1 MKILSLTLENFR
13 SIKNLTVSFNGRDA
27 DVLGANGTGKTTIA
41 NAICWLLIDRPMTN
55 EADFTPKTEGT
66 HGLNH
71 KASMTVELPN
81 GQRMTLAKDFY
92 EKWTRKRGSAAEEF
106 TGNVTDYYI
115 DGVKSKKK
123 EYTEVV
129 ETACGID
136 IERVKMLMV
145 LGYFA
150 DTMKTDEKRRILFEM
165 AGEFDDAAVIAAN
178 EELEGIEDFF
188 LMPGTEDRHYTVAQ
202 WKKIATEQ
210 RKKLNK
216 DLETIPARID
226 EASKGIAE
234 NVEDVDALNA
244 ELNRLEE
251 KKAGLEE
258 QKRSLGTEDGKQEAA
273 RAALAGLEVDL
284 AKQRAAYI
292 ERSAAANGE
301 LSAEIDRMTKDRRE
315 IADRLDT
322 LRRKH
327 KDNIRTLTRMREERA
342 KLMEEYAA
350 AQSRQWDAGAEICPT
365 CRQPLPPEQVEE
377 LRAAFNEEKSK
388 QKEDINRRG
397 QACSKGKID
406 ALTVEIDTQAADITA
421 MENTVH
427 EMENGIGSL
436 KASLT
441 TPPPFEETAAY
452 RDITA
457 RMDELR
463 DRQRIHASAADGV
476 KSGYDRD
483 IASVREEIAA
493 VNLRI
498 AKAQAS
504 EDSRRRVGQ
513 LRQELKDTA
522 EQVEYI
528 EQGLHLCEEFIRTK
542 ARMVTDSINS
552 RFKFIRFRLFRN
564 QNNGGLREVCEPMI
578 RNKAGEWV
586 EYRSA
591 NYAAQV
597 NANLDIVSTLMRHY
611 GVHLPVLMDQG
622 ESVTEPLAVD
632 EQFIR
637 FTVSAEDEEISV
649 EVKEKM

>member
-13 SIKNLTVSFNGRDA
+13 SIKNLTVNFDGRDA

-41 NAICWLLIDRPMTN
+41 NAICWLLIDRPMTD

-71 KASMTVELPN
+71 KASMIVALPN

-92 EKWTRKRGSAAEEF
+92 EKWTRRRGAAVEEF

-165 AGEFDDAAVIAAN
+165 AGEFTDMDVIAAN
-178 EELEGIEDFF
+178 EELEGIEEFF

-210 RKKLNK
+210 KKKLNK

-226 EASKGIAE
+226 EASKGFSDT
-234 NVEDVDALNA
+234 VEDVDALNA
-244 ELNRLEE
+244 ELSRLEE

-258 QKRSLGTEDGKQEAA
+258 QKRSLGTEDGRQEAT

-284 AKQRAAYI
+284 AKKRAAYI
-292 ERSAAANGE
+292 ERSAAANRE
-301 LSAEIDRMTKDRRE
+301 MSAEIDRMTKDRRE
-315 IADRLDT
+315 ISDKLDT

-327 KDNIRTLTRMREERA
+327 KDNLRTLTRMQEERA

-350 AQSRQWDAGAEICPT
+350 AQSRQWDVGAEICPT
-365 CRQPLPPEQVEE
+365 CRQPLPPERVEE

-397 QACSKGKID
+397 QACSKDKID

-421 MENTVH
+421 MENTVR

-436 KASLT
+436 KAKIT

-452 RDITA
+452 RDIIA
-457 RMDELR
+457 RMEELR

-476 KSGYDRD
+476 MNGYDRD
-483 IASVREEIAA
+483 IAAVREKIAA
-493 VNLRI
+493 LHLRI

-504 EDSRRRVGQ
+504 EDSRRRVGE

-552 RFKFIRFRLFRN
+552 RFKFIRFILFRE
-564 QNNGGLREVCEPMI
+564 QINGGLKEICEPMI
-578 RNKAGEWV
+578 ANKAGEWV

-622 ESVTEPLAVD
+622 ESVTEPLSVD

-637 FTVSAEDEEISV
+637 FIVSAGDEEIRV

>member
-13 SIKNLTVSFNGRDA
+13 SIKNLTVNFDGEDA

-41 NAICWLLIDRPMTN
+41 NAICWLLIDRPMTE
-55 EADFTPKTEGT
+55 EADFTPKTEGA

-71 KASMTVELPN
+71 KASMTVELAD

-92 EKWTRKRGSAAEEF
+92 EKWTRKRGASVEEF

-115 DGVKSKKK
+115 NGVKSKKK

-165 AGEFDDAAVIAAN
+165 AGEFTDMDVIAAN

-188 LMPGTEDRHYTVAQ
+188 LMPGTEDRHYTVEQ

-226 EASKGIAE
+226 EASKNVAE
-234 NVEDVDALNA
+234 NIEDAEALNA
-244 ELNRLEE
+244 ELRRLEE

-258 QKRSLGTEDGKQEAA
+258 QKRSLSTEDGKQEAT

-284 AKQRAAYI
+284 AKQRATYI
-292 ERSAAANGE
+292 EQGTAANRE
-301 LSAEIDRMTKDRRE
+301 LNAEIDRMCTDKRE
-315 IADRLDT
+315 ISDKLDEQK
-322 LRRKH
+322 RKH
-327 KDNIRTLTRMREERA
+327 EENARSLTRMQEERR

-365 CRQPLPPEQVEE
+365 CNQPLPPAQVEE
-377 LRAAFNEEKSK
+377 LRAAFNEMKSK

-397 QACSKGKID
+397 QVCSKDKID
-406 ALTVEIDTQAADITA
+406 ALAAEMDVQAADIAA
-421 MENTVH
+421 MENTVR
-427 EMENGIGSL
+427 EMERVIAER
-436 KASLT
+436 KANLT

-457 RMDELR
+457 RMEELR
-463 DRQRIHASAADGV
+463 DGQRIRASAADGV
-476 KSGYDRD
+476 VNGYDRD

-498 AKAQAS
+498 AKATAS

-513 LRQELKDTA
+513 LRQELKNTA
-522 EQVEYI
+522 EQVEYL
-528 EQGLHLCEEFIRTK
+528 EQGLHLCEEFVRTK

-552 RFKFIRFRLFRN
+552 RFQTIRFILFRE
-564 QNNGGLREVCEPMI
+564 QINGGLKEICEPMI
-578 RNKAGEWV
+578 ENKAGEWV
-586 EYRSA
+586 EYRSV

-597 NANLDIVSTLMRHY
+597 NANLDIVSTLMKHY

-637 FTVSAEDEEISV
+637 FIVSAEDEEIRV
-649 EVKEKM
+649 EVKE

>member
-1 MKILSLTLENFR
+1 M
-13 SIKNLTVSFNGRDA
+13 D
-27 DVLGANGTGKTTIA
+27 
-41 NAICWLLIDRPMTN
+41 
-55 EADFTPKTEGT
+55 
-66 HGLNH
+66 
-71 KASMTVELPN
+71 
-81 GQRMTLAKDFY
+81 
-92 EKWTRKRGSAAEEF
+92 
-106 TGNVTDYYI
+106 
-115 DGVKSKKK
+115 
-123 EYTEVV
+123 
-129 ETACGID
+129 
-136 IERVKMLMV
+136 
-145 LGYFA
+145 
-150 DTMKTDEKRRILFEM
+150 
-165 AGEFDDAAVIAAN
+165 VIAAN

-188 LMPGTEDRHYTVAQ
+188 LMPGTEDKHYTVEQ
-202 WKKIATEQ
+202 WKKIAAEQ

-226 EASKGIAE
+226 EAERGVAE
-234 NVEDVDALNA
+234 NAEDVDALNA

-251 KKAGLEE
+251 KKAGFEE
-258 QKRSLGTEDGKQEAA
+258 QKRSLGTEDGRQEAT

-292 ERSAAANGE
+292 EQSTAANRETNAMLDG
-301 LSAEIDRMTKDRRE
+301 MT
-315 IADRLDT
+315 ADKRIVVDKLDA
-322 LRRKH
+322 LKRKH
-327 KDNIRTLTRMREERA
+327 EESLRTLTRMREERA

-350 AQSRQWDAGAEICPT
+350 AQARQWDAGAEICPT
-365 CRQPLPPEQVEE
+365 CHQPLPPERVEE

-388 QKEDINRRG
+388 QKEDINHRG

-406 ALTVEIDTQAADITA
+406 TLTVEIDTQAADIAA
-421 MENTVH
+421 MEH
-427 EMENGIGSL
+427 QLKEKEELIGEWRA
-436 KASLT
+436 KIT

-457 RMDELR
+457 RMEELR

-498 AKAQAS
+498 AKAKAS
-504 EDSRRRVGQ
+504 EGSRRRVGE

-522 EQVEYI
+522 EQVEHI

-542 ARMVTDSINS
+542 ARLVTEGINS
-552 RFKFIRFRLFRN
+552 RFKSIRFRLFRN
-564 QNNGGLREVCEPMI
+564 QINGGMKEVCEPLVENVLY
-578 RNKAGEWV
+578 RGWV
-586 EYRSA
+586 DYRSA

-632 EQFIR
+632 GQFIR
-637 FTVSAEDEEISV
+637 FIVSAEDEEIRV
-649 EVKEKM
+649 EVKE